1 MPTSLDPLRG
11 ATAKD
16 AIEKDEITPD
26 LTRFV
31 DLEDI
36 YRTSISK
43 GIWEQWAF
51 VESFPGPQKL

>member
-31 DLEDI
+31 DLEGVWWK
-36 YRTSISK
+36 RLKTS
-43 GIWEQWAF
+43 
-51 VESFPGPQKL
+51 

>member
-16 AIEKDEITPD
+16 AIEKEEITPD

-36 YRTSISK
+36 SQPLNTKRIREDECS
-43 GIWEQWAF
+43 
-51 VESFPGPQKL
+51 